1 MRSRRR
7 IGEKFETG
15 GETLVLG
22 AIFNFCFGF
31 CEAVS
36 FHPSQANSGIIQRE
50 ICDARRKSYADE
62 TGGFDAKVK
71 PKKKNRRRARRVG
84 LTLR

>member
-1 MRSRRR
+1 MKRVARLLFWARDLIS
-7 IGEKFETG
+7 
-15 GETLVLG
+15 V
-22 AIFNFCFGF
+22 FGF

-71 PKKKNRRRARRVG
+71 QKKKIVRGRDGWV
-84 LTLR
+84 

>member
-1 MRSRRR
+1 MARLLFWARDLVSLFWRQRS
-7 IGEKFETG
+7 F
-15 GETLVLG
+15 
-22 AIFNFCFGF
+22 FGF
-31 CEAVS
+31 REAFC

-71 PKKKNRRRARRVG
+71 HSEKKN
-84 LTLR
+84 